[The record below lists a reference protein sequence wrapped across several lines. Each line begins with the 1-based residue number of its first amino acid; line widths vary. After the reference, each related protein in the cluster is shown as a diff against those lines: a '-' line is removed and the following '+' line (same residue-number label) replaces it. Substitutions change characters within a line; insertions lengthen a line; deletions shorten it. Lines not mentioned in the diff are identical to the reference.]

1 MTIINSQ
8 IISGGGSGPT
18 GLYREFQL
26 DATGKLVPNTT
37 TTRIMDFTGVTDVDY
52 YMLAYAYSNNTAIS
66 GAVNM
71 SSLTTASGNYACY
84 FMFWGCTGL
93 TSADLSVLTTVGGQ
107 NACNSMFQNCTELK
121 SADLG
126 SLTTLSSRYACGSMF
141 SGCTGLTSVDLSSL
155 TTLSGGNACSG
166 MFGYCSG
173 LISIDLPSLSTIS
186 GSLACYNMFQNCTS
200 LATVYIG
207 GTTAIN
213 FGTQTNQF
221 QGMFTNCTQNIDVYA
236 PAANQTQ
243 IEAFNGYPNFG
254 GTGTVTWHWRS

>member
-8 IISGGGSGPT
+8 ITAGGGSGPT

-26 DATGKLVPNTT
+26 DATGKLVANTT
-37 TTRIMDFTGVTDVDY
+37 TTHIMDFTGMTDVDY

-66 GAVNM
+66 GAVDM
-71 SSLTTASGNYACY
+71 SDLTTLSGAYACY
-84 FMFWGCTGL
+84 FMFYGCTGL

-107 NACNSMFQNCTELK
+107 NACHGMFQNCPGLK

-126 SLTTLSSRYACGSMF
+126 SLTTLSGRNACSSMF
-141 SGCTGLTSVDLSSL
+141 YGCTGLTSVDLSSL

-213 FGTQTNQF
+213 FGTNTNQF
-221 QGMFTNCTQNIDVYA
+221 SGMFTNCPQNIDVYA
-236 PAANQTQ
+236 PAASQSA
-243 IEAFNGYPNFG
+243 IEALTGYPNFG
-254 GTGTVTWHWRS
+254 GAGTVTWHWRS